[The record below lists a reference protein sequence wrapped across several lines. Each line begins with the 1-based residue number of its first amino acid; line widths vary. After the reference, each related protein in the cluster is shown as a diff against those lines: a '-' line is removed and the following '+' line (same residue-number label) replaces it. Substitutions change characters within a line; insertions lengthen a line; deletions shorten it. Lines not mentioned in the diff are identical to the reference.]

1 MGYSSKSQISA
12 CTSLEPFLS
21 KYAQTT
27 EGPFWVSRSSSLI
40 PIATRYASRRLS
52 ILWLGTI
59 RKRTPPTSCLFKV
72 ILATTEE
79 PNHYLLATN
88 QKTISTPS
96 ASHSETHRKYWNT
109 LVKPNH
115 YTSPI
120 YQQYSTTNHLF
131 ERMGTGVICNWV
143 EPQQKIEKWQSPSPW
158 NAISVSYS
166 TYYFWWRSG
175 PFLLFF
181 IKGSSTGGQH
191 RFNSNGREYSICKQV
206 PSVSKHYWYQH
217 LTVHR
222 TDIYQRPSFLSLEP
236 RKLESIA
243 K

>member
-131 ERMGTGVICNWV
+131 ERVGNMRYMQLGRASTENWKMAITIAMKCNLGFILNLLLLV
-143 EPQQKIEKWQSPSPW
+143 KVRPFS
-158 NAISVSYS
+158 SVLHQ
-166 TYYFWWRSG
+166 R
-175 PFLLFF
+175 
-181 IKGSSTGGQH
+181 KQH
-191 RFNSNGREYSICKQV
+191 RWS
-206 PSVSKHYWYQH
+206 
-217 LTVHR
+217 T
-222 TDIYQRPSFLSLEP
+222 
-236 RKLESIA
+236 
-243 K
+243 